1 MKVIVWTSSVYNL
14 YCEIGLVGGI
24 AIQMSFWART
34 FLGKG
39 WQVYS
44 ISNYEKTN
52 FEGIQFLKIPH
63 LPIVG
68 YFIDLLYSFFY
79 IATIRP
85 NIILFRGASRSLA
98 HLSFFAKLFG
108 VKLVFLGASD
118 TDFKCEQE
126 LIGRKHDRVLYRL
139 GLRNTKYFV
148 AQNQLQYDL
157 LFNAYNKK
165 NVIII
170 PNIWLQQEQ
179 ENRERDIILWVS
191 NLRKLKR
198 PQWFIQLAKDF
209 PQYKFVMVGACK
221 DKELYEECQRE
232 ADKLPNIEFMG
243 GQSFA
248 NVNRIFTNAKC
259 FVCTSEIE
267 GFPNTFLQSWSN
279 LIPVITTF
287 DPSDLVK
294 NKGLG
299 LVVDSYDTLKNA
311 VELIEKDRTLYGM
324 MRNNIENY
332 FAQSHSA
339 VEQYDRLIRLI
350 NNKVV

>member
-1 MKVIVWTSSVYNL
+1 MKVIVWTPFVYNL
-14 YCEIGLVGGI
+14 YREIGVVGGI
-24 AIQMSFWART
+24 AIQMSFWAKT
-34 FLGKG
+34 FLGNG
-39 WQVYS
+39 WHVYS
-44 ISNYEKTN
+44 ISNFEKTN
-52 FEGIQFLKIPH
+52 IEGIQFLKIPH
-63 LPIVG
+63 LSVVG

-98 HLSFFAKLFG
+98 HLSLFAKLFG
-108 VKLVFLGASD
+108 VKLIFFGASD

-157 LFNAYNKK
+157 LLKAYNKK

-170 PNIWLQQEQ
+170 PNIWLSYAQDSQK
-179 ENRERDIILWVS
+179 RDIILWVS
-191 NLRKLKR
+191 NFRQLKR

-209 PQYKFVMVGACK
+209 PQYKFVMVGAALDK
-221 DKELYEECQRE
+221 DLFEECKSE
-232 ADKLPNIEFMG
+232 ADKLQNLDFMG

-248 NVNRIFTNAKC
+248 NVNKIFTRAKY

-279 LIPVITTF
+279 SIPVITTF
-287 DPSDLVK
+287 DPSGLVK
-294 NKGLG
+294 DKGLG
-299 LVVDSYDTLKNA
+299 IVVDSYEKLKYA
-311 VELIEKDRTLYGM
+311 VDLTEKDKTLYKEM
-324 MRNNIENY
+324 QNNIENY
-332 FAQSHSA
+332 FIQSHSA
-339 VEQYDRLIRLI
+339 VNRYENLLELI
-350 NNKVV
+350 N